1 MKFLRSLLL
10 LSVFTTLLAV
20 NSSCQQAGTKSGGTQ
35 TVATA
40 DFKQL
45 VDKHEAVLLDVR
57 TPGEY
62 AEGHLAGSTNVD
74 YENPGFSDEI
84 QKLDKNKPYLVYCR
98 SGRRSA
104 AAMQQMKDAG
114 FTNVTNLDGG
124 IMGWQ
129 NAGLPV
135 EK

>member
-1 MKFLRSLLL
+1 MK
-10 LSVFTTLLAV
+10 
-20 NSSCQQAGTKSGGTQ
+20 
-35 TVATA
+35 
-40 DFKQL
+40 
-45 VDKHEAVLLDVR
+45 
-57 TPGEY
+57 
-62 AEGHLAGSTNVD
+62 
-74 YENPGFSDEI
+74 NPGFSDEI
-84 QKLDKNKPYLVYCR
+84 QKLDKTKPYLVYCR